1 MAHGPGEIGS
11 LQSTA
16 AADRSSWELGKTA
29 LKWDAPLH
37 RFSAFRRMIHEC
49 LNTSGFE
56 PSRPLGGPS
65 HSFAMS
71 PFSALS
77 RTARVLIAIIFGLLS
92 LATTHAQQDTVTYKA
107 ATLTLV
113 ADTTAIQPGKPFT
126 AGVRWQL
133 EPTWDMYWQFVGDL
147 GQPTSVTWEL
157 PPGFKAGELQWPLPV
172 SHNSF
177 DTFFNYVYFGE
188 TFLFAE
194 ITPPADLPPGPITIK
209 AKVAWQMCD
218 PKTCVPG
225 HESLALQLPTDSAQP
240 ANADLFAKWR
250 AQLPKTTAPPFTVTW
265 DCSQAKEFSLRLEGL
280 SKDVPAEFFPLPP
293 VGMKPGHPTTS
304 EIADNGTRTIK
315 FPVEDGKP
323 NLPWRGVIV
332 TGKEGAAREGW
343 LVSSTE
349 KTPAASATTTAATA
363 PEKSSA
369 SNPAPAATPPP
380 ASPSDTKATSAQPS
394 SEVSAPAPSPHGLF
408 TILWSAFLG
417 GLILNLM
424 PCVLPVIAL
433 KIFGFVQQAGEHPRR
448 VFHLGLAFVAGVF
461 AFFLGMATL
470 IAVLHA
476 NGIRLNWGFQ
486 FQHPGIFVGLIA
498 LVFLFGLN
506 LLGVFEITL
515 SGGTASKLSELS
527 SREGYGG
534 AFFHGLFT
542 TLLGTSCTAPF
553 LGAALGA
560 AFAAPTYIVYL
571 IFTAIAAGMSLPYF
585 LLTAKP
591 AWMRFLP
598 KPGTWMERLKQLV
611 GFVMLAV
618 VIWLLGVLGESRG
631 LEPLIDVSSFLLLLA
646 LACWIYGAFGT
657 RVTSWLAIIV
667 VLASGYFVFLHGKLD
682 TPRPKL
688 EASLGTNDASGISW
702 QPWTAQRVAEAM
714 KNGQPVFIDFTAEWC
729 LNCKANEKF
738 VLNTEPVK
746 AALKEKN
753 VLTLKADWT
762 DGDPAITAVLA
773 KYGRAGVPAYLLY
786 PGNGAEPTLFPEIL
800 TQSVVLNELGKL
812 KSERSAA
819 LVPGARHS
827 GS

>member
-1 MAHGPGEIGS
+1 
-11 LQSTA
+11 
-16 AADRSSWELGKTA
+16 
-29 LKWDAPLH
+29 
-37 RFSAFRRMIHEC
+37 MIHQC
-49 LNTSGFE
+49 LNILGFE

-65 HSFAMS
+65 QSFAMS
-71 PFSALS
+71 PFSVSS
-77 RTARVLIAIIFGLLS
+77 RTARILLALVGAVLS
-92 LATTHAQQDTVTYKA
+92 LATTYGQEDTVTYKA

-157 PPGFKAGELQWPLPV
+157 PPGFIAGELQWPLPD
-172 SHNSF
+172 SHTSF
-177 DTFFNYVYFGE
+177 DTFFNDLYIGE

-194 ITPPADLPPGPITIK
+194 ITPPADLPTGPITIK

-218 PKTCVPG
+218 PKICVPG
-225 HESLALQLPTDSAQP
+225 HQSLALQILNGDAQP

-250 AQLPKTTAPPFTVTW
+250 AQLPKTAAPPFTVTW
-265 DCSQAKEFSLRLEGL
+265 DTAQANEFSVHIEGL
-280 SKDVPAEFFPLPP
+280 AKDVPAEFFPLPP
-293 VGMKPGHPTTS
+293 AGMKPGHPTAS
-304 EIADNGTRTIK
+304 EIADNGARTIK
-315 FPVEDGKP
+315 FPVPDGKP

-332 TGKEGAAREGW
+332 TGKEGATREGW
-343 LVSSTE
+343 LISSSE
-349 KTPAASATTTAATA
+349 KTAAASATTTAPAV
-363 PEKSSA
+363 PEKSST
-369 SNPAPAATPPP
+369 SNPAPAATPQP
-380 ASPSDTKATSAQPS
+380 APPSDTKATSAKPS
-394 SEVSAPAPSPHGLF
+394 SEAAAPSEVSAPAPTEHSLL

-461 AFFLGMATL
+461 AFFLGLATL

-486 FQHPGIFVGLIA
+486 FQHPHIFVGLIA
-498 LVFLFGLN
+498 LVFMFGLN

-560 AFAAPTYIVYL
+560 AFAAPTYVVYL

-618 VIWLLGVLGESRG
+618 VVWLLGVLGDSRG
-631 LEPLIDVSSFLLLLA
+631 LDPLIAVSSFLLALA

-657 RVTSWLAIIV
+657 RLTSWLAIIV
-667 VLASGYFVFLHGKLD
+667 VLVGSYFVFLRGKLD
-682 TPRPKL
+682 APRPKL
-688 EASLGTNDASGISW
+688 EASTQTKRGRRNCLATLERPARRRSHEKRATRLHRFHRRVVPELQG
-702 QPWTAQRVAEAM
+702 QRKVRPQFRPRE
-714 KNGQPVFIDFTAEWC
+714 
-729 LNCKANEKF
+729 
-738 VLNTEPVK
+738 
-746 AALKEKN
+746 
-753 VLTLKADWT
+753 
-762 DGDPAITAVLA
+762 
-773 KYGRAGVPAYLLY
+773 GRAQAKERPHLESRLDRWR
-786 PGNGAEPTLFPEIL
+786 PGDHRRPRQIRARRRPRLFAL
-800 TQSVVLNELGKL
+800 SRQRRRTH
-812 KSERSAA
+812 
-819 LVPGARHS
+819 LVPGDPHPVGGPQRTR
-827 GS
+827 